1 MTEARPSTPGARVSR
16 APDDGQSVKVW
27 DPVVR
32 LTHWGVAA
40 AVLGCSFLFEPEGKT
55 ADMHQLLGYIGVGLV
70 VLRLVWGFVG
80 TRYARLSAFP
90 PNPIAALRHL
100 TDLHRGRR
108 HVHLSHNPAGAL
120 MVYNL
125 WASVIAMGVTGY
137 MMGTVAFFGIAWV
150 EELHEVICG
159 WIMISVVLHLAG
171 IVLDTVLTRVPL
183 VPAMITGRKRLPA
196 NPDA

>member
-1 MTEARPSTPGARVSR
+1 MTEVASTTSGARDRR
-16 APDDGQSVKVW
+16 APDGVTSVKVW

-32 LTHWGVAA
+32 ITHWGVAA
-40 AVLGCSFLFEPEGKT
+40 AVLGCSFLFEPEGNG
-55 ADMHQLLGYIGVGLV
+55 ADLHQLFGYVGVGLV
-70 VLRLVWGFVG
+70 VLRLVWGLVG
-80 TRYARLSAFP
+80 PRHARLSSFP
-90 PNPIAALRHL
+90 PNPMAALRHL

-137 MMGTVAFFGIAWV
+137 MMGTVAFFGIDWV
-150 EELHEVICG
+150 EEAHEVIYG
-159 WIMISVVLHLAG
+159 WIMVSVVLHLAG

-183 VPAMITGRKRLPA
+183 VPAMITGRKRVPT
-196 NPDA
+196 DRIG